1 MTVQKLL
8 FGALLLTVNHHHHH
22 HQRTSISLSER
33 DTQDENKVYW
43 CKGPSLQGLYFQ
55 QFNSMQFKWRQ
66 CNSSRADNKRKTN
79 EKGRKKK
86 KNTSSLMLTGKVMSC
101 CCTVAQLQKHKLSL
115 GEKLKA
121 EKTQNNKKKTG
132 KVSLNPNQKRRKKR
146 KSKRK

>member
-1 MTVQKLL
+1 MQKLL

-66 CNSSRADNKRKTN
+66 CNSSRADNKRKRQKE
-79 EKGRKKK
+79 EKEHIIPDANRQ
-86 KNTSSLMLTGKVMSC
+86 SYELLLYSC
-101 CCTVAQLQKHKLSL
+101 SA
-115 GEKLKA
+115 A
-121 EKTQNNKKKTG
+121 KT
-132 KVSLNPNQKRRKKR
+132 
-146 KSKRK
+146 